1 MFCADM
7 AQQLLLILVEGIL
20 DAQLDAQIIPL
31 RQLKHTDL
39 SQKAWPKR

>member
-7 AQQLLLILVEGIL
+7 VQQLLLILVEGIL

-31 RQLKHTDL
+31 TQTAQAYRPEPESL
-39 SQKAWPKR
+39 A